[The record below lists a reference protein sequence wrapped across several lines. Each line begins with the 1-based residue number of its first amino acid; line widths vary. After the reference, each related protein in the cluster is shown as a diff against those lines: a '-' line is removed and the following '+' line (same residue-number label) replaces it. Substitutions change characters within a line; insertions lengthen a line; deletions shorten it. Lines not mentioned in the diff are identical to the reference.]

1 MCWQI
6 TVLLFAITVAHMWPK
21 ESHYRYFGKCAPNST
36 VEWEPE
42 PNSRRGMIYLRFR
55 GNGSVFWEHSEMR
68 IEGNVF
74 AHTYGELPR
83 IDYKAQSLP
92 LKVTAHL
99 IT

>member
-1 MCWQI
+1 
-6 TVLLFAITVAHMWPK
+6 
-21 ESHYRYFGKCAPNST
+21 
-36 VEWEPE
+36 
-42 PNSRRGMIYLRFR
+42 MIYLRFR

-68 IEGNVF
+68 IEGNFF